1 MHADAREELGQL
13 VRAFRLYLE
22 RQARAGA
29 YSVSAAP
36 MPPVALADDAEAGI
50 SGTPEIEGLA
60 EPEALTGEPAG
71 EWPEAFADEPA
82 AGAHHEERAPAPRQP
97 VRHAPLPSLD
107 EHMPSFEA
115 ALAAVL
121 DEPPSRPAPQRG
133 AQRAPATHSSTPQA
147 THSSTPQ
154 ATHSSTPQATHSSTP
169 QATPEA
175 TRLSARQE
183 TRQGARQ
190 ETPLAAPPA
199 TLQAEPQ
206 SAPRR
211 GRAALADVRA
221 DLGDCQRCKL
231 AGQRTNIVFGVG
243 DPGAALMFIGEAP
256 GYHEDQ
262 RGEPFV
268 GPAGELLDLMIQAM
282 GWTRDTVY
290 IANVLKCRPPGNRD
304 PQPDEVAACQP
315 FLARQ
320 IDAVAPRIIVTLGKP
335 AAQLLLQSNAPIS
348 ALRGR
353 FQEYRGIRVMPTYH
367 PAFLLRNPERKRDT
381 WNDLKL
387 VIAELERLGIP
398 SPRPP
403 KT

>member
-1 MHADAREELGQL
+1 MQHADAREELGQL

-29 YSVSAAP
+29 YAVSAAP
-36 MPPVALADDAEAGI
+36 MPAVALADDE
-50 SGTPEIEGLA
+50 L
-60 EPEALTGEPAG
+60 PEARPDELPEGG
-71 EWPEAFADEPA
+71 PEAFSEAVPEAFSEAGDDDWPGAFTDEPP
-82 AGAHHEERAPAPRQP
+82 AHARHEDRAPGPRSP
-97 VRHAPLPSLD
+97 AYHPPLPALD
-107 EHMPSFEA
+107 GPTPSFEA
-115 ALAAVL
+115 ALDAVL
-121 DEPPSRPAPQRG
+121 DEPGPRRG
-133 AQRAPATHSSTPQA
+133 LQ
-147 THSSTPQ
+147 
-154 ATHSSTPQATHSSTP
+154 
-169 QATPEA
+169 
-175 TRLSARQE
+175 
-183 TRQGARQ
+183 
-190 ETPLAAPPA
+190 APPA
-199 TLQAEPQ
+199 ARPPAAHASTPPAARHAAQPAAPQA
-206 SAPRR
+206 AR
-211 GRAALADVRA
+211 GRGRVTLADVRA

-231 AGQRTNIVFGVG
+231 AGERTNIVFGVG

-256 GYHEDQ
+256 GYQEDQ

-320 IDAVAPRIIVTLGKP
+320 IEVVAPRVIVALGRP
-335 AAQLLLQSNAPIS
+335 AAQLLLQNNAPIS

-387 VIAELERLGIP
+387 VIAELDRLGVS

>member
-1 MHADAREELGQL
+1 MQQVDAREELGQL

-29 YSVSAAP
+29 YAVSAAP
-36 MPPVALADDAEAGI
+36 MPPVALAEDGEH
-50 SGTPEIEGLA
+50 
-60 EPEALTGEPAG
+60 GEPGPDDWQEGPAEGWREAMAERRSEPLAG
-71 EWPEAFADEPA
+71 ALIDEPRA
-82 AGAHHEERAPAPRQP
+82 AQTRHQDYASQARPPA
-97 VRHAPLPSLD
+97 RHAPGPD
-107 EHMPSFEA
+107 VDGPMPSFEA
-115 ALAAVL
+115 ALMAVL
-121 DEPPSRPAPQRG
+121 DEPPK
-133 AQRAPATHSSTPQA
+133 RAPRAAHEQARPSTPQEA
-147 THSSTPQ
+147 RLPAYHGVPQ
-154 ATHSSTPQATHSSTP
+154 D
-169 QATPEA
+169 
-175 TRLSARQE
+175 
-183 TRQGARQ
+183 
-190 ETPLAAPPA
+190 APPRLHD
-199 TLQAEPQ
+199 T
-206 SAPRR
+206 
-211 GRAALADVRA
+211 LADVRD

-231 AGQRTNIVFGVG
+231 AGARTNIVFGVG
-243 DPGAALMFIGEAP
+243 APDAALMFIGEAP

-290 IANVLKCRPPGNRD
+290 IANVLKCRPPDNRD

-320 IDAVAPRIIVTLGKP
+320 IDVVAPRVIVTLGKP
-335 AAQLLLQSNAPIS
+335 ATQLILQTSAPIS

-353 FQEYRGIRVMPTYH
+353 FQEYRGIRVMPTFH

-381 WNDLKL
+381 WSDLKL
-387 VIAELERLGIP
+387 VIAELDRLGVA

>member
-1 MHADAREELGQL
+1 MQADAREELGQL

-36 MPPVALADDAEAGI
+36 MPPAALAEDG
-50 SGTPEIEGLA
+50 
-60 EPEALTGEPAG
+60 EPEASVDALPEASVDAPPEAPVDD
-71 EWPEAFADEPA
+71 WPEPFTDEPLA
-82 AGAHHEERAPAPRQP
+82 ADARREGRASEPRPPA
-97 VRHAPLPSLD
+97 RHAPLPSFD
-107 EHMPSFEA
+107 EPMPSFEA
-115 ALAAVL
+115 ALMAVL
-121 DEPPSRPAPQRG
+121 DEPPSRPAPRG
-133 AQRAPATHSSTPQA
+133 APRSAPQA
-147 THSSTPQ
+147 APE
-154 ATHSSTPQATHSSTP
+154 ATRQPARPEAPH
-169 QATPEA
+169 ATPEA
-175 TRLSARQE
+175 MHQPARPE
-183 TRQGARQ
+183 APRATHPAARP
-190 ETPLAAPPA
+190 EAPRVAP
-199 TLQAEPQ
+199 QPEPQ
-206 SAPRR
+206 VAPRR
-211 GRAALADVRA
+211 GRATLADVRA
-221 DLGDCQRCKL
+221 ELGDCQRCKL
-231 AGQRTNIVFGVG
+231 AGERTNIVFGTG

-320 IDAVAPRIIVTLGKP
+320 IDVVAPRVIVTLGKP

-387 VIAELERLGIP
+387 VIAELDRLGVP

>member
-22 RQARAGA
+22 RHARAGA

-36 MPPVALADDAEAGI
+36 MPPAALADDAE
-50 SGTPEIEGLA
+50 PEGLA
-60 EPEALTGEPAG
+60 EGLAEGFAEGFTEDLAEAPPAG
-71 EWPEAFADEPA
+71 WPEAVGDEPRA
-82 AGAHHEERAPAPRQP
+82 AARHEDRASERRPPARP
-97 VRHAPLPSLD
+97 PLPSLD
-107 EHMPSFEA
+107 EPVPSFEA

-121 DEPPSRPAPQRG
+121 DEPPSRSAPQRRTP
-133 AQRAPATHSSTPQA
+133 QPPAPAAPQ
-147 THSSTPQ
+147 P
-154 ATHSSTPQATHSSTP
+154 
-169 QATPEA
+169 
-175 TRLSARQE
+175 
-183 TRQGARQ
+183 G
-190 ETPLAAPPA
+190 
-199 TLQAEPQ
+199 
-206 SAPRR
+206 PRG
-211 GRAALADVRA
+211 GRATLADVRA
-221 DLGDCQRCKL
+221 DLGECHRCKL
-231 AGQRTNIVFGVG
+231 AGERTSIVFGIG

-256 GYHEDQ
+256 GYHDDQ

-290 IANVLKCRPPGNRD
+290 ISSVLKCRPPDNRD
-304 PQPDEVAACQP
+304 PQPDEVAACLP

-320 IDAVAPRIIVTLGKP
+320 IDVVAPRIIVTLGEP
-335 AAQLLLQSNAPIS
+335 AAQLLLQSDAPIA

-367 PAFLLRNPERKRDT
+367 PALLLRKPERKRET

-387 VIAELERLGIP
+387 VIAELERLGVP

-403 KT
+403 RT